1 MWYKEMRENC
11 PDIPCFLIAN
21 KVDVDMA
28 VTNQKFKFAESH
40 GLPFY
45 FTSAADGTNVVK
57 IFEDVIRQAYAYK
70 TNPPES
76 FANELEDFLND
87 DSWLPSTN

>member
-28 VTNQKFKFAESH
+28 VTNQKFKFAEAH